1 MKNNG
6 EGQAVTSNPYV
17 TQIDRFAN
25 SLKRLSDTFLS
36 LEEQRESLSQTELED
51 IFLEID
57 RKVCG
62 ECEKRAWC
70 MGENEISTY
79 QMVYEILSAVEEYGM
94 ELNMEIKRKL
104 RKRCIQ
110 APRFLRETLEVFQ
123 GAKRTLFWN
132 NRLAQNREGCAIQ
145 LDSFAQMI
153 QHATRELDA
162 SIFADEALEKRI
174 QAQFKKIEVRLLS
187 TVFFVTPE
195 GKYEIHVTVRSKKG
209 QCVTTKEL
217 VRNLSAAAG
226 RKMVPGEGERL
237 IVGQEYCTIVAMEGP
252 KYHTL
257 QGVAKIGKGCH
268 KISGDNFS
276 MVELPGGKHG
286 VILSDGMGS
295 GERAFRESAMVVETL
310 EELLEAGFPQE
321 TAIQM
326 MNTALVIGREEIRFS
341 TIDMSV
347 FDLYT
352 GKCEFVK
359 VGASTTYLK
368 HGDSVRRISST
379 SLPIGVVQYL
389 EIETTKKQL
398 ADGDFVIMVTDGVLD
413 SLPVGE
419 QDLLMEMIIGGTNM
433 NNPKEMAHHIL
444 EQVLEWTNE
453 EPLDDMTVIAVG
465 MWSLEK

>member
-1 MKNNG
+1 MKSIK
-6 EGQAVTSNPYV
+6 EGQDVMYNPYV
-17 TQIDRFAN
+17 TQIDRFAS
-25 SLKRLSDTFLS
+25 SLRRLSETFLS
-36 LEEQRESLSQTELED
+36 LEKQRESLTQTEIED

-57 RKVCG
+57 EKVCRD
-62 ECEKRAWC
+62 CEKREWC
-70 MGENEISTY
+70 MGENAIYTY
-79 QMVYEILSAVEEYGM
+79 QMVYEILSAVEEFGL
-94 ELNMEIKRKL
+94 ELNMDIKRKL
-104 RKRCIQ
+104 QKKCIQ

-145 LDSFAQMI
+145 LDSFAHMI

-162 SIFADEALEKRI
+162 SIFSDEALEKRI

-195 GKYEIHVTVRSKKG
+195 GKYEIHVTVKSKKG
-209 QCVTTKEL
+209 QCITTKEL
-217 VRNLSAAAG
+217 VRNLSLVIG
-226 RKMVPGEGERL
+226 RKMIPGEGERP

-286 VILSDGMGS
+286 VILSDGMGA
-295 GERAFRESAMVVETL
+295 GERAFKESAMVVETM
-310 EELLEAGFPQE
+310 EELLGAGFPKE

-326 MNTALVIGREEIRFS
+326 MNTALVTGREEIRFS
-341 TIDMSV
+341 TIDMSI

-352 GKCEFVK
+352 GNCEFVK
-359 VGASTTYLK
+359 VGASTTYVK
-368 HGDSVRRISST
+368 HGESVKRISST

-389 EIETTKKQL
+389 EIETMRKKL
-398 ADGDFVIMVTDGVLD
+398 EDGDFVIMVTDGVLD

-453 EPLDDMTVIAVG
+453 EPMDDMTVIAVG
-465 MWSLEK
+465 MWSMEK

>member
-1 MKNNG
+1 MY
-6 EGQAVTSNPYV
+6 NPYV
-17 TQIDRFAN
+17 TQIDKFAS
-25 SLKRLSDTFLS
+25 SLKHLSNTFLN
-36 LEEQRESLSQTELED
+36 LEKQRESLTQAEMEE

-57 RKVCG
+57 EKVCKD
-62 ECEKRAWC
+62 CEKREWC
-70 MGENEISTY
+70 MGENAIYTY
-79 QMVYEILSAVEEYGM
+79 QMMYEILSAVEEFGL

-104 RKRCIQ
+104 QKRCVQ

-123 GAKRTLFWN
+123 GAKKELFWS

-145 LDSFAQMI
+145 LDSFAHMI
-153 QHATRELDA
+153 QHAARELDA
-162 SIFADEALEKRI
+162 SIFTDEALEKKI

-187 TVFFVTPE
+187 SVFLVTPE

-217 VRNLSAAAG
+217 IQNLSVAVG
-226 RKMVPGEGERL
+226 RKMILAEGERP

-257 QGVAKIGKGCH
+257 QGVAKIGKGCR
-268 KISGDNFS
+268 KISGDNFL
-276 MVELPGGKHG
+276 MMELPGGKQG
-286 VILSDGMGS
+286 VVLSDGMGS
-295 GERAFRESAMVVETL
+295 GEKAFQESAMVVEML
-310 EELLEAGFPQE
+310 EELLAAGFPKE

-326 MNTALVIGREEIRFS
+326 MNTALVMGREEIQFS

-352 GKCEFVK
+352 AKCEFVK
-359 VGASTTYLK
+359 VGASTTYVK
-368 HGDSVRRISST
+368 HGGKVERISST

-389 EIETTKKQL
+389 EIETTKRKL
-398 ADGDFVIMVTDGVLD
+398 SDGDFVIMVTDGVLD

-444 EQVLEWTNE
+444 EQVLEWTEE

-465 MWSLEK
+465 LWSLEK

>member
-1 MKNNG
+1 MKQI
-6 EGQAVTSNPYV
+6 EKGQVVTSNPYV
-17 TQIDRFAN
+17 TQIDRFAS

-36 LEEQRESLSQTELED
+36 LDGQRESLTQAELED
-51 IFLEID
+51 IFLEMSD
-57 RKVCG
+57 KVCKD
-62 ECEKRAWC
+62 CEKRQWC
-70 MGENEISTY
+70 MEENAIYTY
-79 QMVYEILSAVEEYGM
+79 QMMYEILSAVEEVGV
-94 ELNMEIKRKL
+94 ELTMEIKRKL
-104 RKRCIQ
+104 QKRCIR
-110 APRFLRETLEVFQ
+110 APRFLRETLEIFQ
-123 GAKRTLFWN
+123 GAKRVLVWN

-145 LDSFAQMI
+145 LDSFAHMI

-162 SIFADEALEKRI
+162 SIFSDEALERRI
-174 QAQFKKIEVRLLS
+174 QAQFKRIEVRLLS
-187 TVFFVTPE
+187 SVFLVTPE
-195 GKYEIHVTVRSKKG
+195 GKYEIHVTVKAKKG

-217 VRNLSAAAG
+217 IRNLSLVMG
-226 RKMVPGEGERL
+226 RKMILGEGERP
-237 IVGQEYCTIVAMEGP
+237 IVGQEYCTIVAVEGP

-257 QGVAKIGKGCH
+257 QGVAKIGKGCL

-295 GERAFRESAMVVETL
+295 GERAYKESAMVVETL
-310 EELLEAGFPQE
+310 EELLAAGFPKE

-326 MNTALVIGREEIRFS
+326 MNTALVMGREEIRFS

-352 GKCEFVK
+352 GNCEFVK
-359 VGASTTYLK
+359 VGASTTYIK
-368 HGDSVRRISST
+368 HGEQVERISST

-389 EIETTKKQL
+389 EMETTRKKL

-419 QDLLMEMIIGGTNM
+419 QDLLMEMIISGTNI

-453 EPLDDMTVIAVG
+453 EPMDDMTVIAVG
-465 MWSLEK
+465 LWNLEK